1 MGVRRECNGGKRR
14 KSPAKKLNEY
24 REVIIDG
31 AEAVEVIIESP
42 KHGTHIALIDKEDWE
57 LVKEH
62 RWYIWQGPTNRTF
75 YAKTSIPHP
84 DGGWCRSRSG
94 KRHHRM
100 TAIAMHRL
108 IAYAPKGKLTDH
120 INHNGLDNRRNNLR
134 IVTTQHNNANQAL
147 SNTSKSGYKGVS
159 WNKGAQRWRAYI
171 RYDYKQRHI
180 GHFTDKEEAAR
191 AYDAKA
197 KELFGEY
204 AYLNFPDE

>member
-1 MGVRRECNGGKRR
+1 MGKR
-14 KSPAKKLNEY
+14 KGPNEY
-24 REVIIDG
+24 REVTIDG
-31 AEAVEVIIESP
+31 AEVVEMIIESP
-42 KHGTHIALIDKEDWE
+42 KYGTHITIVDKEDYPQ
-57 LVKEH
+57 VKDFRWALTNQEH
-62 RWYIWQGPTNRTF
+62 AI
-75 YAKTSIPHP
+75 YAVAKIPHP
-84 DGGWCRSRSG
+84 DGGWYHYPSG
-94 KRHHRM
+94 GRTRRK
-100 TAIAMHRL
+100 TAITMHRL
-108 IAYAPKGKLTDH
+108 IENAPKGKLTDH

-159 WNKGAQRWRAYI
+159 WHKGAQRWRAYI

-180 GHFTDKEEAAR
+180 GHFTDKDEAAR